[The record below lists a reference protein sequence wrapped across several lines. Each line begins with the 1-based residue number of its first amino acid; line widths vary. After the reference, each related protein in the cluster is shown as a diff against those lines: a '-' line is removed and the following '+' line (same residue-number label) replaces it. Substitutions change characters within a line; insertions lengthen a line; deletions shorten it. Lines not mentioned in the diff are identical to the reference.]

1 MQPKLRRFD
10 LFKFCQPK
18 LLLISVQLIQ
28 KANYNPSFKKL
39 KMGLLNVTYQY
50 ERHVNIWRLE

>member
-50 ERHVNIWRLE
+50 ERHVNI